1 MDGHEASATKGYSW
15 MDGSKALFLLLKD
28 MLLEGNLLPDT
39 VYEAKQIVCLVGL
52 KIEKKFMHAIIIV
65 SCFVERMK
73 IWTIALNMEH

>member
-1 MDGHEASATKGYSW
+1 MDGHEASATKGCSW

-52 KIEKKFMHAIIIV
+52 KIKKN
-65 SCFVERMK
+65 SCM
-73 IWTIALNMEH
+73 LS